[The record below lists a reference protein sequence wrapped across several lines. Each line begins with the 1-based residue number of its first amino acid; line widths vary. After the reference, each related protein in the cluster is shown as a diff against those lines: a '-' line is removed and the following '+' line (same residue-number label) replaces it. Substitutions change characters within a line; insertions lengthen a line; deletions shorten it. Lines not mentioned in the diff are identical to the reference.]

1 VAQPIEGFVV
11 LVVKIVLAILVVLV
25 LAAAVLRIRKLRRD
39 EFRGQAVKIDKRLM
53 TPPPSPYATS
63 KGFRLLDGSAPQVS
77 EHPQPSRPRLE
88 PERDYVFSDA
98 QLPPYEISNL
108 ARLRHDE
115 SWALS
120 RSARRAH
127 FSVAGLRMIALA
139 VLVIAV
145 AVVAIVLIGHHAKGH
160 GVTTSTSTSTTTSTT
175 SSTTTTTPPTS
186 SGLRAPTNGDGSNA
200 RSSFASTVYVS
211 TPSPARTVTVSFSRD

>member
-1 VAQPIEGFVV
+1 MV
-11 LVVKIVLAILVVLV
+11 LIVKIVLAILVVLV

-98 QLPPYEISNL
+98 QLPPYEMSNL

-120 RSARRAH
+120 RSARRAR
-127 FSVAGLRMIALA
+127 FSVAGLRMIAVA
-139 VLVIAV
+139 VLVITV
-145 AVVAIVLIGHHAKGH
+145 AVVAIVLIGHRAKGH
-160 GVTTSTSTSTTTSTT
+160 GVTTSTSTSTSTSTT

-200 RSSFASTVYVS
+200 LSSFASTVYVS
-211 TPSPARTVTVSFSRD
+211 TPSPARTITVSFSRD